1 MRSGTLLINEVLPA
15 PRDAFTREW
24 VELFNPGRES
34 VDTTGWRLD
43 DANDGGA
50 QAVGAHL
57 VAPGAYLLVELER
70 AILNNSGDTVRLL
83 GPAGEV
89 IDAYRFGPTP
99 ADRSH
104 GRDPV
109 TGAWRLEPHPSPGAP
124 NPPAEGAPAAG
135 ARPTAPAASA
145 SSTSPTGPARPGATG
160 APTGEAR
167 HGDASASRTI
177 PSLPAAGAPGPRTAP
192 TYTAMAGAPY
202 RLPTT
207 PPAPT
212 RPAPAATPLAE
223 PAPVVARAHPGLAIG
238 GLALMIVACALLVA
252 ERKPSPD
259 QTDRD
264 DML

>member
-1 MRSGTLLINEVLPA
+1 VRSGTLLINEVLPA
-15 PRDAFTREW
+15 PGDAFTREW
-24 VELFNPGRES
+24 VELFNPGQES
-34 VDTTGWRLD
+34 VDTAGWRLD

-135 ARPTAPAASA
+135 ARATALAASA

-167 HGDASASRTI
+167 HDDAGGARRAI
-177 PSLPAAGAPGPRTAP
+177 PSPAEAGAPGPRTAP

-202 RLPTT
+202 RLPTPRQRPPGPRLPQRLPPNRRPWWRRRT
-207 PPAPT
+207 PAL
-212 RPAPAATPLAE
+212 PLAGW
-223 PAPVVARAHPGLAIG
+223 R
-238 GLALMIVACALLVA
+238 
-252 ERKPSPD
+252 
-259 QTDRD
+259 
-264 DML
+264 